1 MPVDEDKY
9 PTESGRR
16 RFVKGVVG
24 SAALGTVAVG
34 TGASINTAT
43 SPTGAGGGATEFIG
57 IENTEG
63 PAPRGL
69 PIIPIEIQNGELK
82 GVWPSVEER
91 TSGGRTFKVAE
102 QRIGGFLY
110 TSAWFQYCG
119 VQQYKGAQPDADASN
134 TFLSKAGSY
143 DWQSDVEPG
152 TPLTVDM
159 FSDYEEWG
167 NNIGKPG
174 LGKPAG
180 ADWRTTEE
188 GRPLPVE
195 VLRSTE
201 VSRMANGEGPY
212 SDIPSNIRNFVKAAT
227 AQDFVAYL
235 AKCTH
240 FCCVPGFKKYP
251 GSAKF
256 DAEDDVYCPCH
267 QSIYD
272 PFSPVLKQFTALP
285 RPEE

>member
-9 PTESGRR
+9 PTGSGRR

-34 TGASINTAT
+34 TGASINAAT
-43 SPTGAGGGATEFIG
+43 SPTGTGGGATEFVG

-69 PIIPIEIQNGELK
+69 PIIPIRIENGELK
-82 GVWPSVEER
+82 GMWPSVEQRE
-91 TSGGRTFKVAE
+91 SGGITFMVAE
-102 QRIGGFLY
+102 EEVGGFLY
-110 TSAWFQYCG
+110 SSSWFQYCG
-119 VQQYKGAQPDADASN
+119 VQQYKGAQPDADADN
-134 TFLSKAGSY
+134 VFRSKAGSF
-143 DWQSDVEPG
+143 DWQGDVEAG
-152 TPLTVDM
+152 APLEVSM
-159 FSDYEEWG
+159 FDDYEEWG
-167 NNIGKPG
+167 NGIGTAG
-174 LGKPAG
+174 IGKPAG

-195 VLRSTE
+195 ILRSPE

-212 SDIPSNIRNFVKAAT
+212 SSIPGEVRSFVQAAT
-227 AQDFVAYL
+227 AEDFIAYL

-251 GSAKF
+251 GSEKF
-256 DAEDDVYCPCH
+256 GAENDVYCPCH

-272 PFSPVLKQFTALP
+272 PLSPVKKQFTALP
-285 RPEE
+285 RPE